1 MRSTVSTSTIRSKAS
16 PKGFASGDT
25 RVGFRSHIPAERRF
39 KIENL
44 FKFERGKADLLFSLI
59 VVLMSAFVLLSF
71 NRQSMF
77 DHRVIPG
84 DGAGYSFADYM
95 GYQFDNA
102 VFMAGHAAAA
112 FMRGEPL
119 GAKARKKNDPKLDA
133 LPRLDWPYEGRLPR
147 FGKILLKAPWV
158 MPLIFVV
165 LLVPAVIFNAL
176 NSYLA
181 ARKRAKERRP
191 NRTLYELSYW
201 LRALEYVAYFILYT
215 FLVPILGYLAAT
227 LILIPTLA
235 WRQGYR
241 TWRWFGIGVIVAFGV
256 VLVFRTGLQIKTP
269 NSIWL
274 YNQLPVDLRA
284 FMLTY
289 F

>member
-1 MRSTVSTSTIRSKAS
+1 MRSQTTTAIIRSAANSKR
-16 PKGFASGDT
+16 FASGDT
-25 RVGFRSHIPAERRF
+25 RTGFRSHIPAEKRF

-59 VVLMSAFVLLSF
+59 VVLMSIFVLLSF

-84 DGAGYSFADYM
+84 DDADYSFADYM
-95 GYQFDNA
+95 GYQVDNA
-102 VFMAGHAAAA
+102 LFMAGHAASA

-119 GAKARKKNDPKLDA
+119 GAKARKKNDPKLAA

-147 FGKILLKAPWV
+147 FGKVLLKAPWV
-158 MPLIFVV
+158 MPLVLIS
-165 LLVPAVIFNAL
+165 LLVPAVSFNAI
-176 NSYLA
+176 NSYRA
-181 ARKRAKERRP
+181 VRKRAKEKRP
-191 NRTLYELSYW
+191 NRTLYEISYW
-201 LRALEYVAYFILYT
+201 IRALEYVAYFILYT
-215 FLVPILGYLAAT
+215 LLVPILGYLVAT
-227 LILIPTLA
+227 LVLIPALA

-241 TWRWFGIGVIVAFGV
+241 TWRWFGVSLMVAFGV